1 MDKIFQFHTVLTM
14 NLPYVICP
22 NSAFSKLD
30 RGVAAAKIGMG
41 GRFKKVPLLP
51 ADTIIDL
58 NRQIRNDNN
67 PHKVD
72 LGVGAYRDSSGKPY
86 VLDVVKAAE
95 ARVVADTSYNHEYV
109 PIEGWAPFRLAS
121 QKILFGPGHP
131 VMAAGCVATVQAL
144 SGTGALRV
152 GFEFLRRMIP
162 DPVVYLPSHTWGNHL
177 KVLQESG
184 FEDVR
189 KYRYYD
195 AARLSL
201 DSEGMCADL
210 SAAPPGAIVLLHTSG
225 HNPVGFDPSVSDWER
240 LAELCKEK
248 DLLPFFDNAY
258 QGYTSGSL
266 EEDAFSVRFFAAQG
280 LELLCACSFAKNM
293 GLYGERI
300 GALHAVV
307 SSPLEVQSLISQFQA
322 IIRPMYSS
330 PPSHYARVA
339 GLILSDPA
347 LFDAWQVE
355 LQRMAGRIQHMRE
368 LFLEALTRHACPG
381 EWGHMA
387 RQRGMFGFTGLKK
400 EHVAALKKEYS
411 IYMLDNGRISLS
423 GLNENNVDYV
433 ARAFAHVLRTESP
446 QTETYSCVHTARKE
460 ETMSMLPECEDPL
473 NTPSDHS
480 VPQQAHL

>member
-1 MDKIFQFHTVLTM
+1 
-14 NLPYVICP
+14 
-22 NSAFSKLD
+22 
-30 RGVAAAKIGMG
+30 
-41 GRFKKVPLLP
+41 
-51 ADTIIDL
+51 
-58 NRQIRNDNN
+58 
-67 PHKVD
+67 
-72 LGVGAYRDSSGKPY
+72 
-86 VLDVVKAAE
+86 
-95 ARVVADTSYNHEYV
+95 
-109 PIEGWAPFRLAS
+109 
-121 QKILFGPGHP
+121 
-131 VMAAGCVATVQAL
+131 
-144 SGTGALRV
+144 
-152 GFEFLRRMIP
+152 
-162 DPVVYLPSHTWGNHL
+162 
-177 KVLQESG
+177 
-184 FEDVR
+184 
-189 KYRYYD
+189 
-195 AARLSL
+195 
-201 DSEGMCADL
+201 MCADL

-240 LAELCKEK
+240 LAELCKGK

>member
-1 MDKIFQFHTVLTM
+1 LYFLNFFLCYLLT
-14 NLPYVICP
+14 L
-22 NSAFSKLD
+22 K
-30 RGVAAAKIGMG
+30 
-41 GRFKKVPLLP
+41 
-51 ADTIIDL
+51 
-58 NRQIRNDNN
+58 QNDSN

-109 PIEGWAPFRLAS
+109 PIEGWTPFRLAS

-152 GFEFLRRMIP
+152 GFEFLRRIIP

-355 LQRMAGRIQHMRE
+355 LQRMAGRIQRMRE

-423 GLNENNVDYV
+423 GLNESNVDYV
-433 ARAFAHVLRTESP
+433 VRAFAHVLRTESP

-460 ETMSMLPECEDPL
+460 ETISMLPECEDPL
-473 NTPSDHS
+473 STPSDHS